1 MLLTTI
7 HALKEWAVAVNAI
20 ERGETILLLR
30 KGGIRESG
38 GQFQVDR
45 DEVLL
50 YPTYEHQQPELL
62 KPEYAAQVTS
72 VASGWHPETIK
83 IGSWAKITDIVP
95 VLDETIVNALLP
107 FHVWNEKF
115 IRDRLKWKPRQP
127 VYVLLLRA
135 YKLSRSRQISYRVE
149 YGGCRSWI
157 DLNEAIDLE
166 AATPV
171 LDDVTYE
178 QKVSEIRQAIDYLP
192 RPNPVPREAFDHSNN
207 SPA

>member
-62 KPEYAAQVTS
+62 KPEYASQVTP
-72 VASGWHPETIK
+72 VASGWHPDTIK
-83 IGSWAKITDIVP
+83 IGSWVKITDIVP

-115 IRDRLKWKPRQP
+115 IRDRLK
-127 VYVLLLRA
+127 
-135 YKLSRSRQISYRVE
+135 
-149 YGGCRSWI
+149 
-157 DLNEAIDLE
+157 
-166 AATPV
+166 
-171 LDDVTYE
+171 
-178 QKVSEIRQAIDYLP
+178 
-192 RPNPVPREAFDHSNN
+192 
-207 SPA
+207 

>member
-20 ERGETILLLR
+20 EQGETILLLR

-38 GQFQVDR
+38 GRFQVDR

-62 KPEYAAQVTS
+62 KPEYASQVTP
-72 VASGWHPETIK
+72 VASGWHPETIR

-115 IRDRLKWKPRQP
+115 IRDRLKWKPSQP
-127 VYVLLLRA
+127 VYILLLRA
-135 YKLSRSRQISYRVE
+135 YKLPRSRQISYRAE

-166 AATPV
+166 AAIPV
-171 LDDVTYE
+171 VNDATYK
-178 QKVSEIRQAIDYLP
+178 QKVSEIQNAIDLLA
-192 RPNPVPREAFDHSNN
+192 R
-207 SPA
+207 